1 MHQIRFR
8 LGLRPR
14 PRWGSLQHSPDTL
27 AGFKGPT
34 SKGWGEEG
42 ERSGREERG
51 RERRREE
58 GRGQEVKG
66 GQGKGAG
73 RERGREGKENGD
85 RPSTIIG

>member
-14 PRWGSLQHSPDTL
+14 PRWGSLQRSPDPL

-34 SKGWGEEG
+34 SKG
-42 ERSGREERG
+42 
-51 RERRREE
+51 E
-58 GRGQEVKG
+58 GRGQEGRGWEGRGEEG

-73 RERGREGKENGD
+73 RERGRRKGRERKAKG
-85 RPSTIIG
+85 